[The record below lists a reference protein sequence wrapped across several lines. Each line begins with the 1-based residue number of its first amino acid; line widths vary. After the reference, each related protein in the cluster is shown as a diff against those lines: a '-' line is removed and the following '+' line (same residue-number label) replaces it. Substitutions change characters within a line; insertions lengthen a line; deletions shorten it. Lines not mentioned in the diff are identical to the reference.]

1 MVGGASFMERAKY
14 HIGELPLGWI
24 GPVSGVA
31 AGAFVVA
38 VRLGLP
44 GGYGRCGLCFLN
56 TRMR

>member
-44 GGYGRCGLCFLN
+44 GGYG
-56 TRMR
+56 